1 MNMIEQMFPDNLK
14 IFYHLIFFP
23 INWPLWCLE
32 GPLAISVLK
41 ITLLMLPILLLCF
54 ALPTTVLAIAT
65 ILFRSQ
71 RTQFVAT
78 LLINWW
84 DGGKSIFFY
93 WSGVLRFLF
102 LSVGWIYGAFQLI
115 IMGLF
120 QTLKDIVFSPLTII
134 VGMMKGYS
142 RPGIPWIAVLITIFW
157 ILLES
162 VLFSFVLTP
171 TMMEIIEGLTN
182 TEVGAGPVSLGLFV
196 FLFMV
201 IGGSFASMHGL
212 VEAFE
217 KRAVG
222 SMIKMLIVEFFV
234 MFIEV
239 MFFYREFVSSLAP
252 WLAQMSDESIKL
264 ELWHI
269 ILISMMSWVGIRAAT
284 WFFFAKYGTPTLLMI
299 ISREGMNGNKQG
311 SGEDL
316 KIGRP
321 LLWIKEI
328 VAKLRGEIDWFS
340 AKGQEITEGFVL
352 PPVQILAVLTNFF
365 MIILTG
371 KNLFNLPLKSLSDL
385 KDTKQMIEEVTAKEK

>member
-1 MNMIEQMFPDNLK
+1 MNMIEQLFPDNLK

-23 INWPLWCLE
+23 SYWLE
-32 GPLAISVLK
+32 WSVQGPLVVSILK
-41 ITLLMLPILLLCF
+41 ITLLALPILLLSL
-54 ALPTTVLAIAT
+54 ALPSTVLAIGT

-84 DGGKSIFFY
+84 DGGKSVLLY

-102 LSVGWIYGAFQLI
+102 LSVGWLYGAFQII

-120 QTLKDIVFSPLTII
+120 QTFRDIIFSPLAI
-134 VGMMKGYS
+134 VLGILKGYS
-142 RPGIPWIAVLITIFW
+142 RPGIPWIAVLITLFW

-162 VLFSFVLTP
+162 VLFAFVLTP
-171 TMMEIIEGLTN
+171 QMVEIIEGLTN
-182 TEVGAGPVSLGLFV
+182 AEIAPGMVNLGLFI
-196 FLFMV
+196 FLFLV

-217 KRAVG
+217 KRAIG
-222 SMIKMLIVEFFV
+222 SIIKMLIVEFFV

-264 ELWHI
+264 DLWHI

-299 ISREGMNGNKQG
+299 ISREGMNSNRP
-311 SGEDL
+311 GEGDEM

-328 VAKLRGEIDWFS
+328 IAKLRGEIDWFS
-340 AKGQEITEGFVL
+340 AKGQEITESFVL
-352 PPVQILAVLTNFF
+352 PPVQILAVISNFF

-371 KNLFNLPLKSLSDL
+371 KNLFNLPLKALSDL
-385 KDTKQMIEEVTAKEK
+385 KDTKQMIAEVTAKEK